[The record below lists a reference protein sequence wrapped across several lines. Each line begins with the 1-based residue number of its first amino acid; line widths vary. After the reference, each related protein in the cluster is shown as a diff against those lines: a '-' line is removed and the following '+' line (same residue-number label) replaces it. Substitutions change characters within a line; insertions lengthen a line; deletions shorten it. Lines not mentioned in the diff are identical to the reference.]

1 MKIVDHNGQLNKSSP
16 DSGYPGEN
24 GDLSNGFYENLPFHG
39 MKQQP
44 QQPHKQVSLDPLELV
59 LTHCLD
65 KSFTIPL
72 LHFFLFLKSN
82 TSSTYIIQAYL
93 DTNEFFYNFLRLFS
107 FVETEQNFNVFN

>member
-44 QQPHKQVSLDPLELV
+44 QQPHKQVSLDPLELISAY
-59 LTHCLD
+59 T
-65 KSFTIPL
+65 
-72 LHFFLFLKSN
+72 LFRQKLCH
-82 TSSTYIIQAYL
+82 
-93 DTNEFFYNFLRLFS
+93 S
-107 FVETEQNFNVFN
+107 FVTFFFISTI

>member
-65 KSFTIPL
+65 KTYTI
-72 LHFFLFLKSN
+72 FC
-82 TSSTYIIQAYL
+82 YI
-93 DTNEFFYNFLRLFS
+93 F
-107 FVETEQNFNVFN
+107 

>member
-1 MKIVDHNGQLNKSSP
+1 MSVFLFVFMKIVDHNGQLNKSSP

-65 KSFTIPL
+65 KSFAILL
-72 LHFFLFLKSN
+72 LHFFFISK
-82 TSSTYIIQAYL
+82 I
-93 DTNEFFYNFLRLFS
+93 
-107 FVETEQNFNVFN
+107 

>member
-44 QQPHKQVSLDPLELV
+44 LQPHKQVRRPTEKKCLHTSLVFIGLICLV
-59 LTHCLD
+59 KHL
-65 KSFTIPL
+65 SIFTLGKIVP
-72 LHFFLFLKSN
+72 
-82 TSSTYIIQAYL
+82 
-93 DTNEFFYNFLRLFS
+93 
-107 FVETEQNFNVFN
+107 

>member
-65 KSFTIPL
+65 KSFTILL
-72 LHFFLFLKSN
+72 LHFLKFLQFN

-93 DTNEFFYNFLRLFS
+93 DTYEFFYNSLRLF
-107 FVETEQNFNVFN
+107 FF

>member
-44 QQPHKQVSLDPLELV
+44 QQPHKQVSLDPFRISAYTLMSV
-59 LTHCLD
+59 TSWSFSLD
-65 KSFTIPL
+65 GS
-72 LHFFLFLKSN
+72 
-82 TSSTYIIQAYL
+82 
-93 DTNEFFYNFLRLFS
+93 
-107 FVETEQNFNVFN
+107 